1 MLDSLSRRSS
11 RGGAFAVALFAT
23 LTALSACTVGP
34 KYHAPAPPAASAP
47 NYKESPVNFQ
57 DTDGWK
63 VATPQEAT
71 LRGKWWEIF
80 NDPNLNALEEQVNIN
95 NQNIK
100 EYFEN
105 LMVARAEI
113 REARAQYWPT
123 VTTNPSFQRSRA
135 SGNLHNTYNTT
146 GPTTTTG
153 TGTTGTGTTT
163 TSTNGQATS
172 SGQQSTIW
180 SFPIDIAWVPD
191 LWGKIRNEVRQ
202 AQYAAQV
209 SAADLENER
218 LTEQASLAE
227 YYFEIRGQDALQK
240 ILDATVQ
247 ADQKAYEVT
256 KAAYDTGVGDYISV
270 VEAQTT
276 LESAQSQAINVKVAR
291 AQYEHAIAVLVGKLP
306 TDFSIP
312 VRPELPTPP
321 PIPVGVPSELLQRRP
336 DVAAA
341 ERTLA
346 EANATIGIGYGAFFP
361 QLTLSASGGVESSAF
376 TNWFTWP
383 SRFWSIGPSISQTI
397 FNGGL
402 YRAELNQY
410 TATYNADLAA
420 YRQTALTAFQQVE
433 DYLAAVRL
441 YSQQVERQ
449 QQAVKHAQEFLN
461 LEMGRYQTGVD
472 PYVDVITAQTTLLSD
487 QETLTTIQVEEMTS
501 AVALIEA
508 LGGGW
513 DQSQLA
519 SPSQL
524 TQKAPKSD
532 TTLQQ

>member
-1 MLDSLSRRSS
+1 MKTILKRSTHKRRALTLCLMIAI
-11 RGGAFAVALFAT
+11 GGTAGCT
-23 LTALSACTVGP
+23 LGP
-34 KYHAPAPPAASAP
+34 KYHRPTTPTPAAP
-47 NYKESPVNFQ
+47 NYKESTVNFQ
-57 DTDGWK
+57 DAPGWK
-63 VATPQEAT
+63 VASPQEAM

-80 NDPNLNALEEQVNIN
+80 NDPELNALEEQVNIN

-100 EYFEN
+100 EFFEN

-113 REARAQYWPT
+113 REARAQYWPSI
-123 VTTNPSFQRSRA
+123 TTNPSFQRSRA
-135 SGNLHNTYNTT
+135 SANLKNTFNSTATAGGTT
-146 GPTTTTG
+146 TPGETTTTG
-153 TGTTGTGTTT
+153 QET
-163 TSTNGQATS
+163 
-172 SGQQSTIW
+172 TIW
-180 SFPIDIAWVPD
+180 SFPVDISWVPD
-191 LWGKIRNEVRQ
+191 LWGKIRNEVRA

-227 YYFEIRGQDALQK
+227 FYFEIRGQDAVQK
-240 ILDATVQ
+240 ILDETVE
-247 ADQKAYEVT
+247 ADKKALEVT
-256 KAAYDTGVGDYISV
+256 QAAYDAGVDDYISV

-291 AQYEHAIAVLVGKLP
+291 AQYEHAIAVLVGKVA

-312 VRPELPTPP
+312 VRPELTSPP
-321 PIPVGVPSELLQRRP
+321 PVPVGVPSELLQRRP

-361 QLTLSASGGVESSAF
+361 SLTLSAAGGFESSQF
-376 TNWFTWP
+376 TKWFDWP

-402 YRAELNQY
+402 YRAQLDQY

-441 YSQQVERQ
+441 YSQQVERE
-449 QQAVKHAQEFLN
+449 QAAVNHAEEFLK
-461 LEMGRYQTGVD
+461 LEMGRYETGID
-472 PYVDVITAQTTLLSD
+472 PYVNVVTAQTTLLAD
-487 QETLTTIQVEEMTS
+487 QQTLATIQVEQMTS
-501 AVALIEA
+501 AVSLIEA

-513 DQSQLA
+513 DESQLPTPA
-519 SPSQL
+519 QL
-524 TQKAPKSD
+524 TQKPAKANKA
-532 TTLQQ
+532 LQK